1 MVLYFL
7 KGGNMKTKEIIKP
20 LIIVLIS
27 ALFFVVS
34 VVSAFLFVEKEEDN
48 SLEIS
53 FVRVKAEVYFDGV
66 LFSETT
72 PNELGVVEI
81 NISDVSADN
90 YFNNFSV
97 KIVVESNVDT
107 YFRVA
112 VYEQFTLSYDVG
124 DETIVISVTQDEF
137 APFDYNNAFFDNR
150 IEDDYFYYTNKVKR
164 TSETEALE
172 LEFINEYED
181 TYPLYDSR
189 YSINIGFVV
198 EAVQALGGPLYNWG
212 LENPPWDELSSW

>member
-1 MVLYFL
+1 
-7 KGGNMKTKEIIKP
+7 MKTKEIIKP
-20 LIIVLIS
+20 LIIVLTS

-34 VVSAFLFVEKEEDN
+34 VVSAFLLFEKEEDN
-48 SLEIS
+48 SVEIG

>member
-1 MVLYFL
+1 
-7 KGGNMKTKEIIKP
+7 MKTKELIKP
-20 LIIVLIS
+20 LIIVLTS

-34 VVSAFLFVEKEEDN
+34 VVSAFLLFEKEEDN
-48 SLEIS
+48 SVEIG

>member
-1 MVLYFL
+1 
-7 KGGNMKTKEIIKP
+7 MKTKELIKP
-20 LIIVLIS
+20 LIIVLTS

-34 VVSAFLFVEKEEDN
+34 VVSAFLLFEKEEDN
-48 SLEIS
+48 SLEIG

>member
-20 LIIVLIS
+20 LIIVLTS

-34 VVSAFLFVEKEEDN
+34 VVSAFLLFEKEEDN
-48 SLEIS
+48 SLEIG
-53 FVRVKAEVYFDGV
+53 FVRVKAEVYFDEV

-81 NISDVSADN
+81 NISDVTADN

-124 DETIVISVTQDEF
+124 DETIVISVTKDEF
-137 APFDYNNAFFDNR
+137 APFDYNDMFFDNR
-150 IEDDYFYYTNKVKR
+150 LADNYFYYMEKVKR
-164 TSETEALE
+164 NSVGTPLE
-172 LEFINEYED
+172 LEFI
-181 TYPLYDSR
+181 
-189 YSINIGFVV
+189 
-198 EAVQALGGPLYNWG
+198 
-212 LENPPWDELSSW
+212 

>member
-1 MVLYFL
+1 
-7 KGGNMKTKEIIKP
+7 MKTKEIIKP
-20 LIIVLIS
+20 LIIVLTS

-34 VVSAFLFVEKEEDN
+34 VVSAFLLFEKEEDN
-48 SLEIS
+48 SVEIG

-124 DETIVISVTQDEF
+124 DETIVISVTQVEF

>member
-1 MVLYFL
+1 
-7 KGGNMKTKEIIKP
+7 MKTKEIIKP
-20 LIIVLIS
+20 LIIVLTS

-34 VVSAFLFVEKEEDN
+34 VVSAFLLFEKEEDN
-48 SLEIS
+48 SLEIG

>member
-20 LIIVLIS
+20 LIIVLTS

-34 VVSAFLFVEKEEDN
+34 VVSAFLLFEKEEDN
-48 SLEIS
+48 SLEIG

-81 NISDVSADN
+81 NISDINADN

-97 KIVVESNVDT
+97 KMVVESNVDT

-124 DETIVISVTQDEF
+124 DETIVISVTQDDF
-137 APFDYNNAFFDNR
+137 APFNYNEMFFDNR
-150 IEDDYFYYTNKVKR
+150 IEDDYFYYMNKVIR
-164 TSETEALE
+164 NGENEALV
-172 LEFINEYED
+172 LDFINKYTD
-181 TYPLYDSR
+181 VYPLYDAR
-189 YSINIGFVV
+189 YSINIGFRSEERRVGK
-198 EAVQALGGPLYNWG
+198 ECR
-212 LENPPWDELSSW
+212 SWCWSE

>member
-1 MVLYFL
+1 
-7 KGGNMKTKEIIKP
+7 MKTKELIKP
-20 LIIVLIS
+20 LIIVLTS

-34 VVSAFLFVEKEEDN
+34 VVSAFLLFEKEEDN
-48 SLEIS
+48 SLEIG

-181 TYPLYDSR
+181 VYPLYDAR

-198 EAVQALGGPLYNWG
+198 EAVQALGGPFYNWG
-212 LENPPWDELSSW
+212 MENPPWDELSSW

>member
-1 MVLYFL
+1 
-7 KGGNMKTKEIIKP
+7 MKTKELIKP
-20 LIIVLIS
+20 LIIVLTS

-34 VVSAFLFVEKEEDN
+34 VVSAFLLFEKEEDN
-48 SLEIS
+48 SLEIG

-124 DETIVISVTQDEF
+124 DETIVIAVTQDDF
-137 APFDYNNAFFDNR
+137 APFDYNDMFFDNR
-150 IEDDYFYYTNKVKR
+150 LADNYFYYMEKVKR
-164 TSETEALE
+164 NSVGIPLE
-172 LEFINEYED
+172 LEFINEYQD
-181 TYPLYDSR
+181 IYPIYDAR
-189 YSINIGFVV
+189 YSINIGFVID
-198 EAVQALGGPLYNWG
+198 AVQALNGPFKNWG
-212 LENPPWDELSSW
+212 MENPPWDEEETIGW